1 MKRAALIVLS
11 LVAVGIVSLQFSS
24 FVRSAETW
32 RQQPAARERLQITD
46 PFDNHVLS
54 KGSHSMS
61 ATVHMPREIRR
72 LPVKGYVNAVAWNA
86 EGSRLAALSNFGGT
100 VTIWD
105 TKTWAVFKEFHRY
118 GGAYS
123 FNSLA
128 FLPDGTLLTATPIGD
143 YSQDPRYANT
153 PLTDPRYN
161 TLQIFS
167 LIQWNPETA
176 KPVRYIPDLGYPPKD
191 LSVKVTDTFAVSA
204 NGSLIAGIG
213 GGFSTVLLYD
223 ARRGVLLHKITLPS
237 FVVRWH
243 RPRIRPKW
251 MSPQQYWSFPD
262 GRIQQLKDVPRSL
275 AFSPNGREL
284 AVGTASGKVEF
295 FNVHSGAL
303 THSITAYT
311 QSYSCSALAYSP
323 NGKLIAVGKAKDINV
338 SDPNDISTTVWRVRS
353 GTLVTALTG
362 STQMTQGKPEAT
374 AVETLAWSPAGNVIA
389 VGDDG
394 SLRLWQVDHATPTLL
409 LDVEKPGTFS
419 IKYSPQGVLAVAR
432 KKEVLI
438 YQ

>member
-1 MKRAALIVLS
+1 MKRVAFIVLV
-11 LVAVGIVSLQFSS
+11 LVAVGIVSLRFSS
-24 FVRSAETW
+24 FVQSTEAW
-32 RQQPAARERLQITD
+32 QQQPAAREILQVAASIGR
-46 PFDNHVLS
+46 HVLP
-54 KGSHSMS
+54 KGSD
-61 ATVHMPREIRR
+61 AMPTTMHIPHEIRR

-86 EGSRLAALSNFGGT
+86 DGTRLAALSNFGST

-105 TKTWAVFKEFHRY
+105 TRTWAVLNEFHRY

-128 FLPDGTLLTATPIGD
+128 FLPDGTLLTATPVGD

-167 LIQWNPETA
+167 LIQWNPETG
-176 KPVRYIPDLGYPPKD
+176 KPVRYIPDLGYPPKN

-223 ARRGVLLHKITLPS
+223 ARRGALLHKITVPPVS
-237 FVVRWH
+237 
-243 RPRIRPKW
+243 
-251 MSPQQYWSFPD
+251 
-262 GRIQQLKDVPRSL
+262 GRKDVARSV
-275 AFSPNGREL
+275 AFSPDDRDL
-284 AVGTASGKVEF
+284 AVGTMSGKVEF
-295 FNVHSGAL
+295 FNVRNGAL
-303 THSITAYT
+303 SHSITVYGED
-311 QSYSCSALAYSP
+311 YSCSALAYSP
-323 NGKLIAVGKAKDINV
+323 DGRLIAVGKAKDIDV
-338 SDPNDISTTVWRVRS
+338 REPNDISTTVWRVHT

-374 AVETLAWSPAGNVIA
+374 DVETLAWSPAGNVIA

-419 IKYSPQGVLAVAR
+419 VSYSPQGVLAVAR
-432 KKEVLI
+432 KNEVLI
-438 YQ
+438 YE